1 VIVGGLGNIWGVIVG
16 GFLMGFFNF
25 FLAPNANNWLDSIA
39 SATHLALLGKF
50 RLDDKKLMIF
60 GLALVLMMVLRPEG
74 LIPSARRKAEMHPES
89 EDLAAAE
96 QQTLYDAASGGGN

>member
-1 VIVGGLGNIWGVIVG
+1 
-16 GFLMGFFNF
+16 
-25 FLAPNANNWLDSIA
+25 
-39 SATHLALLGKF
+39 
-50 RLDDKKLMIF
+50 
-60 GLALVLMMVLRPEG
+60 MVLRPEG